1 MHDYAAPG
9 RFFYKFC
16 FIINIPIIS
25 IYRLQ
30 LVQTGRLSCRAK
42 SGNYFPTLKLFARI
56 SVCKHAAV
64 VTVQGCANPFPWS
77 CSGTACCSNY
87 WSLSQS
93 FSQAPSRLCPVPAW
107 SFWFLSTFPLN
118 TSQRNKLFRLL
129 YHFIMN
135 ESTKPKFWLL
145 IFFKSPWCRSLF
157 YI

>member
-42 SGNYFPTLKLFARI
+42 SGNCIPTLKLFARI

-64 VTVQGCANPFPWS
+64 VTVQGIGNAAQIRFLEVVP
-77 CSGTACCSNY
+77 GKLGCSNY

-93 FSQAPSRLCPVPAW
+93 FSQAPSRLCPVPA
-107 SFWFLSTFPLN
+107 
-118 TSQRNKLFRLL
+118 
-129 YHFIMN
+129 
-135 ESTKPKFWLL
+135 
-145 IFFKSPWCRSLF
+145 
-157 YI
+157 

>member
-64 VTVQGCANPFPWS
+64 VTVQGIGNAAQIRFLEVVPGQLVAQITGACPNHFRKLLHAYAPFQHDHS
-77 CSGTACCSNY
+77 D
-87 WSLSQS
+87 
-93 FSQAPSRLCPVPAW
+93 F
-107 SFWFLSTFPLN
+107 
-118 TSQRNKLFRLL
+118 
-129 YHFIMN
+129 
-135 ESTKPKFWLL
+135 
-145 IFFKSPWCRSLF
+145 CRRF
-157 YI
+157 H